1 MRVFPEGRITE
12 VIALRL
18 DQGEDVL
25 NSITEAVK
33 QLDIHTGVVISGIG
47 TLDRA
52 RLHRITHTGYP
63 PKDEFVEYAG
73 PIELLSIDGI
83 IADHAPHLHTCI
95 SIKESTHMGH
105 LEPGCRVLYLA
116 EIAIARLEGLRLCR
130 RENPETTIKQLQSA
144 SGGLQAQD

>member
-1 MRVFPEGRITE
+1 MDIFAGGRIVE

-18 DQGEDVL
+18 DQGDDVL
-25 NSITEAVK
+25 DSIGAAARQK
-33 QLDIHTGVVISGIG
+33 DLHTGVVLSGIG

-52 RLHRITHTGYP
+52 RMHHITHTGYP
-63 PKDEFVEYAG
+63 PRDAFVEYEG

-83 IADHAPHLHTCI
+83 IADYTPHLHTCI
-95 SIKESTHMGH
+95 SIKETTYMGH

-130 RENPETTIKQLQSA
+130 RPHPETTVKQLQLEA
-144 SGGLQAQD
+144 G